1 MIFMKTLKA
10 PIPVH
15 EAVDHLAI
23 APQLDRRNAWP
34 INRSLAALD
43 EQLPR
48 LYSWQ
53 PHCII
58 EYGRGID
65 CQK

>member
-1 MIFMKTLKA
+1 METIKA
-10 PIPVH
+10 HGSVH
-15 EAVDHLAI
+15 EAVNHLAV
-23 APQLDRRNAWP
+23 APQLDRRAWP
-34 INRSLAALD
+34 RKRCRAALN

-58 EYGRGID
+58 GYGRSVS
-65 CQK
+65 CRK